1 MRTRTPPRTS
11 ECSFREES
19 YESSKIKTPAFLII
33 SFSEGSVCASESPSA
48 APSPPPRASS
58 AARAGS
64 GTDRGPSVAALG
76 FHRPH
81 RRVRATRPGRLA
93 TFACAAPL
101 GPPPAATPLTRS
113 LEPAFD
119 MAPPRA
125 ARASRPRAFPG
136 LALALALLFA
146 SAAVSEAYY
155 YGRYRGYGG
164 VTVVRRTAVVRRPR
178 GFYGR
183 RLAQA
188 DDAVAE
194 PPLASA
200 PAPAPAGDDGGDD
213 DDDASECDTI
223 LDIVRT
229 RPELSQLAEAL
240 SDLPRLRRALDRV
253 DRDGDT
259 FFAPTNAAIDAL
271 LAWGGFVEKAEVRR
285 PSASGVSAPSR
296 TRRRLSDAAPTSS
309 TLGRRAKV
317 PRRFFFPMMQ

>member
-1 MRTRTPPRTS
+1 MRTRRS

-93 TFACAAPL
+93 TFARAAPL

-119 MAPPRA
+119 MAPRA

-155 YGRYRGYGG
+155 YGRYGGYGG

-200 PAPAPAGDDGGDD
+200 PAPAPAGDDDGGD

-285 PSASGVSAPSR
+285 PSDVAPSR

-317 PRRFFFPMMQ
+317 PRRFFR

>member
-1 MRTRTPPRTS
+1 MRENKNARVSHHFLLGGIGLRLGVAERRAVAAAARLLGGARGFRDGSRSLGRGSRVPPPAPPRS
-11 ECSFREES
+11 RH
-19 YESSKIKTPAFLII
+19 
-33 SFSEGSVCASESPSA
+33 
-48 APSPPPRASS
+48 APG
-58 AARAGS
+58 AARHFRARGS
-64 GTDRGPSVAALG
+64 
-76 FHRPH
+76 
-81 RRVRATRPGRLA
+81 
-93 TFACAAPL
+93 L

-155 YGRYRGYGG
+155 YGRYGGYGG
-164 VTVVRRTAVVRRPR
+164 VTVVRRTTRVRRPR
-178 GFYGR
+178 GYYGR

-285 PSASGVSAPSR
+285 PSASDVARRPGPDDDSR
-296 TRRRLSDAAPTSS
+296 TPRRRHQLSDAAPKS
-309 TLGRRAKV
+309 RED
-317 PRRFFFPMMQ
+317 FFSR

>member
-1 MRTRTPPRTS
+1 
-11 ECSFREES
+11 
-19 YESSKIKTPAFLII
+19 
-33 SFSEGSVCASESPSA
+33 
-48 APSPPPRASS
+48 
-58 AARAGS
+58 
-64 GTDRGPSVAALG
+64 
-76 FHRPH
+76 
-81 RRVRATRPGRLA
+81 
-93 TFACAAPL
+93 
-101 GPPPAATPLTRS
+101 
-113 LEPAFD
+113 
-119 MAPPRA
+119 MAPRA

-155 YGRYRGYGG
+155 YGRYGGYGG

-200 PAPAPAGDDGGDD
+200 PAPAPAGDDDGGD

-285 PSASGVSAPSR
+285 PSDVAPSR

-317 PRRFFFPMMQ
+317 PRRFFR